1 MTERLYYHDSSILT
15 FKANVTGIDK
25 ADNAVRVRLD
35 SSAFYPTS
43 GGQLFD
49 TGNLSGIRV
58 IEVVEEAG
66 EVYHIVEEM
75 PVFKVGDKVSGK
87 IDADRRRDNMQK
99 HTGQHILSR
108 ALIETCQAE
117 TVSARLGD
125 NDSTI
130 EVNRESLSDDALLR
144 AERLANEIIFQNR
157 PVSIDFV
164 PHDRLKEIP
173 LRKIPDREEDS
184 YRIITI
190 EDFDWSACG
199 GTHSKATGSVGVIKI
214 TGQEKLRGNLRIHFL
229 TGMQALDDYR
239 WRFDQIEK
247 ISNIFTRHGSESLEA
262 VENLVEENSRLRKK
276 TVELKRQLLP
286 THIDQW
292 YDKAAEINGV
302 KVIAVDFSGEDF
314 KEARQAAL
322 GIINRYMAVTV
333 IGADDKLLIAVSEG
347 MPFSA
352 SDLLGSAIKQ
362 FGGRG
367 GGSPQLA
374 QGGGFKSDDIKVL
387 IAAPEKIFDI

>member
-1 MTERLYYHDSSILT
+1 MTERLYYRDSSILT
-15 FKANVTGIDK
+15 FKASATGIDQ
-25 ADNAVRVRLD
+25 ADESYRVRLD
-35 SSAFYPTS
+35 RSAFYPTS

-49 TGNLSGIRV
+49 TGNLSGMK
-58 IEVVEEAG
+58 VVEVIDEGG
-66 EVYHIVEEM
+66 EVFHVMNEA
-75 PVFKVGDKVSGK
+75 PTFNVGDKVSGK

-125 NDSTI
+125 DYSTI
-130 EVNRESLSDDALLR
+130 EVNRESLTDDDLLR
-144 AERLANEIIFQNR
+144 AELLANEVIFQDR

-164 PHDRLKEIP
+164 PHDKLKEIP
-173 LRKIPDREEDS
+173 LRKIPDREEEQ

-190 EDFDWSACG
+190 KDFDWSACG
-199 GTHSKATGSVGVIKI
+199 GTHSEATGSVGVIKI

-229 TGMQALDDYR
+229 TGMQAVEDYR
-239 WRFDQIEK
+239 WRFDQIES
-247 ISNIFTRHGSESLEA
+247 ISNIFTRHGRESLEA
-262 VENLVEENSRLRKK
+262 VENLVAENGRLRKK
-276 TVELKRQLLP
+276 NTELKRQMLP
-286 THIDQW
+286 TYIDQW
-292 YDKAAEINGV
+292 YKNAIDINGT
-302 KVIAVDFSGEDF
+302 KVIAVDFSGENF

-322 GIINRYMAVTV
+322 GIINRYEVVAV
-333 IGADDKLLIAVSEG
+333 IGADDKLLMAVSEG
-347 MPFSA
+347 LPLSA
-352 SDLLGSAIKQ
+352 SDLLKKVADQ